1 MTNDSQVLLTEL
13 KLIFDTVLKFCR
25 ALDNLYTIA
34 MQEVDNANAKQKK
47 TEKRS
52 LHVSVN
58 LYFVEI

>member
-52 LHVSVN
+52 CM
-58 LYFVEI
+58 